1 MARLEDVIRRR
12 LQGRAPRQVAT
23 KTLRPAAVL
32 VPLIR
37 ETDDYRL
44 LLTVR
49 ASSLRRQPGDISFP
63 GGAIDA
69 DDASPLTA
77 ALRESEEE
85 VGLEPA
91 DVDVLGQMDE
101 IPTITG
107 FRITPFV
114 GLVHCVSTRDSIP
127 EILPSTR
134 PDAGPYAFRRNHEVE
149 ELLFVPLAILRRPDV
164 VSVELR
170 EIAPGC
176 QIPVYHYRYDEHHIW
191 GITGRL
197 VKELL
202 ELLEIRSP

>member
-1 MARLEDVIRRR
+1 MARLEDLIRRR
-12 LQGRAPRQVAT
+12 LEARLPRQVVTRA
-23 KTLRPAAVL
+23 LRPAAVL

-37 ETDDYRL
+37 EADDYTL

-63 GGAIDA
+63 GGAIDP

-85 VGLEPA
+85 IGLEPA

-101 IPTITG
+101 MSTITG

-114 GLVHCVSTRDSIP
+114 GLVNCVPTRASLP
-127 EILPSTR
+127 AILPSTW
-134 PDAGPYAFRRNHEVE
+134 PDAGPYHFRRNHEVE
-149 ELLFVPLAILRRPDV
+149 ALLFVPLVTLRRPDI
-164 VSVELR
+164 VSVEQG
-170 EIAPGC
+170 EIAPGH
-176 QIPVYHYRYDEHHIW
+176 QIPVYHYRYHEHDIW

-202 ELLEIRSP
+202 ELLETRSC